1 MHIRVIEKI
10 VFHMNKTSNWCCR
23 RRSKNFL
30 LKDRKRTW
38 MGIKKGLI
46 MFVNLLPSLLNVLML
61 VAVVLTLVS
70 QNRIAALLGKE
81 SGFGGYLV
89 AAGIGSISLIPVFI
103 AIAWIM
109 DRRLGKTFVMKEG
122 GRVNFHNR

>member
-1 MHIRVIEKI
+1 
-10 VFHMNKTSNWCCR
+10 
-23 RRSKNFL
+23 
-30 LKDRKRTW
+30 

-81 SGFGGYLV
+81 SDFGGYLV